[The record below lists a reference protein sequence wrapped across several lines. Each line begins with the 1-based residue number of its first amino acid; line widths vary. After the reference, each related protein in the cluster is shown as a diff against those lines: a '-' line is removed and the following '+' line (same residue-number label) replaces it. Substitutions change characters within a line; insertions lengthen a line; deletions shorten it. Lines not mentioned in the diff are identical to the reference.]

1 MENYFKYYKNI
12 ISLISDP
19 DTMTDGI
26 AKLQAQLEIDEEDY
40 NSVLQRN
47 NNLLKENNKLVLKNT
62 NLVSNEKS
70 PEEIEADYN
79 KQLEEDFLAMF
90 TQKEA

>member
-1 MENYFKYYKNI
+1 MKASTYKNI

-40 NSVLQRN
+40 NNVLQRN
-47 NNLLKENNKLVLKNT
+47 NNLLKENFFFFFFFF

-70 PEEIEADYN
+70 SEEIEADYN

>member
-1 MENYFKYYKNI
+1 MKASTYKDI
-12 ISLISDP
+12 INLISDP

-26 AKLQAQLEIDEEDY
+26 AKLQAQLDIDEEDY
-40 NSVLQRN
+40 NKVLQRN

-62 NLVSNEKS
+62 NLVSTEKS

-79 KQLEEDFLAMF
+79 KQLETEFLAMF
-90 TQKEA
+90 NKEEA

>member
-1 MENYFKYYKNI
+1 MKASTYKDI
-12 ISLISDP
+12 INLISDP

-26 AKLQAQLEIDEEDY
+26 AKLQAQLDIDEEDY
-40 NSVLQRN
+40 NNILQRN

-62 NLVSNEKS
+62 NLVSTEKS

-79 KQLEEDFLAMF
+79 KQLETEFLAMF
-90 TQKEA
+90 NKEEA

>member
-1 MENYFKYYKNI
+1 MKASTYKNI

-26 AKLQAQLEIDEEDY
+26 AKLQAQLELDEEDY
-40 NSVLQRN
+40 NNVLQRN
-47 NNLLKENNKLVLKNT
+47 NNLLKENNKLVR
-62 NLVSNEKS
+62 NEKS

-79 KQLEEDFLAMF
+79 KQLEDDFLAMF

>member
-1 MENYFKYYKNI
+1 MRRTI
-12 ISLISDP
+12 I
-19 DTMTDGI
+19 
-26 AKLQAQLEIDEEDY
+26 
-40 NSVLQRN
+40 N

-62 NLVSNEKS
+62 NLVSTEKS

>member
-1 MENYFKYYKNI
+1 MKASTYKNI
-12 ISLISDP
+12 INLISDP

-26 AKLQAQLEIDEEDY
+26 AKLQAQLDIDEEDY
-40 NSVLQRN
+40 NNILQRN

-62 NLVSNEKS
+62 NLVSTEKS

-79 KQLEEDFLAMF
+79 KQLETEFLAMF
-90 TQKEA
+90 NKEEA